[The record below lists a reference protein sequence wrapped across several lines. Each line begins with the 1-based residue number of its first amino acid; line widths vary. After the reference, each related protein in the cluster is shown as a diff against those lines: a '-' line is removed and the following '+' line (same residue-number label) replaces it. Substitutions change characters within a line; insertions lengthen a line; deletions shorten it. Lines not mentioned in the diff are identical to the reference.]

1 MKTTVGAFCFAEE
14 KAKKNAEVIDQVS
27 QNTEKYE
34 SILIFGSFS
43 SSRKE
48 SSFSGPQI
56 YQ

>member
-27 QNTEKYE
+27 KNTEKCG
-34 SILIFGSFS
+34 SIFIFGSFS

-48 SSFSGPQI
+48 SSF
-56 YQ
+56 